1 MLAIGR
7 SASGGGAGVLRSVDM
22 FLLFVDKPWYTTYL
36 MPDREKIKAL
46 TTCQTTGDTMQEAA
60 AKSVSKPATTADDTL
75 KEKTRDANVISGG
88 HLVAKALKSEGV
100 DTIFTL
106 CGGHIIDIYDG
117 CVDEGIRIID
127 VRHEQVAAHAADG
140 YARQTGKLGCVVTT
154 AGPGCT
160 NAVTG
165 IATAFRSESPVLHI
179 GGQSALV
186 QWRMGGLQDL
196 PHVDMMRPITKFAS
210 TVMSTERVAD
220 MIAMAAR
227 ECFAGAY
234 GPVYLE
240 IPRDV
245 LDREIDVAKA
255 VVPKPGH
262 YRASPRAVGDPNDIE
277 KLADIL
283 VNAERPAILFG
294 QQVWTARG
302 DKEAV
307 ELLRGLDIP
316 GYFNGASRG
325 LLPPGD
331 PHHFDRTRTQAFAKA
346 DVVVIVGTPFDFR
359 MGYGKR
365 ISVPTLVQIDMD
377 YRTVGKNRDITFGIV
392 GHPGAVLGAVLQA
405 ATGRIKNDKR
415 QARKAWMKEL
425 SAAEDAAAEKLMPL
439 FKSNSTPIHPYRV
452 AYELN
457 EFLTDNT
464 VYIGDGGD
472 VVTISAQAVRP
483 RRPGHWMDPGAL
495 GSLGVGTGF
504 AIAAKLAHPQKE
516 VLCYYGDGSF
526 GMTAFDMETA
536 NRFGVPY
543 LAVIG
548 NNSAMNQI
556 RYGQLT
562 KYGPERGNVGNL
574 LGDVPFSKFA
584 QMLGGYGEEVR
595 DPAQVA
601 GALLRGREAV
611 AKSGRS
617 AVINIWVDPREY
629 APGTK
634 AQTMYK

>member
-1 MLAIGR
+1 MSETAT
-7 SASGGGAGVLRSVDM
+7 AV
-22 FLLFVDKPWYTTYL
+22 P
-36 MPDREKIKAL
+36 
-46 TTCQTTGDTMQEAA
+46 
-60 AKSVSKPATTADDTL
+60 KSSTTTADDTL
-75 KEKTRDANVISGG
+75 QQKSRDANVISGG
-88 HLVAKALKSEGV
+88 HLAARALKSEGV

-140 YARQTGKLGCVVTT
+140 YARQTGRLGCVVTT

-179 GGQSALV
+179 GGQSALG

-220 MIAMAAR
+220 MISMAAR

-234 GPVYLE
+234 GPAYLE

-255 VVPKPGH
+255 VIPKPGQ
-262 YRASPRAVGDPNDIE
+262 YRASTRVCADPADIE
-277 KLADIL
+277 KLADLL
-283 VNAERPAILFG
+283 VDAERPAILLG
-294 QQVWTARG
+294 QQVWSARG

-325 LLPPGD
+325 LLAPGD

-346 DVVVIVGTPFDFR
+346 DVIVIVGTPFDFR

-365 ISVPTLVQIDMD
+365 ISAPNLVQIDMD
-377 YRTVGKNRDITFGIV
+377 YRTVGKNRDVTLGLV

-405 ATGRIKNDKR
+405 ASGRIKKDKR
-415 QARKAWMKEL
+415 DKRREWMKEL
-425 SAAEDAAAEKLMPL
+425 TLAEDAATAKLMPL
-439 FKSNSTPIHPYRV
+439 FRSDNRPIHPYRV

-457 EFLTDNT
+457 EFLTDDT
-464 VYIGDGGD
+464 IYIGDGGD

-483 RRPGHWMDPGAL
+483 RSPGHWMDPGAL

-504 AIAAKLAHPQKE
+504 ALAAKLAHPQKE

-536 NRFGVPY
+536 NRFGAPY

-556 RYGQLT
+556 RYGQLA
-562 KYGPERGNVGNL
+562 KYGPDRGNVGNL
-574 LGDVPFSKFA
+574 LGDVPFGRFA
-584 QMLGGYGEEVR
+584 EMLGGYGEEVR
-595 DPAQVA
+595 DPAEIA
-601 GALLRGREAV
+601 PALRRGREAV
-611 AKSGRS
+611 HKSGKS

>member
-1 MLAIGR
+1 MLETTSKAAER
-7 SASGGGAGVLRSVDM
+7 S
-22 FLLFVDKPWYTTYL
+22 PT
-36 MPDREKIKAL
+36 
-46 TTCQTTGDTMQEAA
+46 
-60 AKSVSKPATTADDTL
+60 TTADDTL
-75 KEKTRDANVISGG
+75 KRKSREAGVVSGG

-117 CVDEGIRIID
+117 CIDEGIRIID

-140 YARQTGKLGCVVTT
+140 YARQTGRLGCVVTT

-179 GGQSALV
+179 GGQGALT
-186 QWRMGGLQDL
+186 QHKMGSLQDL
-196 PHVDMMRPITKFAS
+196 PHVDMMSPITKFAAS
-210 TVMSTERVAD
+210 VPSTERVAD
-220 MIAMAAR
+220 MISMAAR
-227 ECFAGAY
+227 EAFNGAP

-245 LDREIDVAKA
+245 LDREVDITKA

-262 YRASPRAVGDPNDIE
+262 YRASTRSLGDPRDIE

-283 VNAERPAILFG
+283 VDSERPAILYG

-302 DKEAV
+302 HEEAIA
-307 ELLRGLDIP
+307 LLRGLDIP
-316 GYFNGASRG
+316 GYFNGGSRG

-331 PHHFDRTRTQAFAKA
+331 PHHFDRTRGNAFADA
-346 DVVVIVGTPFDFR
+346 DVIVIVGTPFDFR
-359 MGYGKR
+359 MGYGRR
-365 ISVPTLVQIDMD
+365 ISNKLKLVQIDQD
-377 YRTVGKNRDITFGIV
+377 YRTVGKNRDIDLGIV
-392 GHPGAVLGAVLQA
+392 GHPGAILGAVLQA
-405 ATGRIKNDKR
+405 ASGRLKKDKR
-415 QARKAWMKEL
+415 QARQQWMKKL
-425 SAAEDAAAEKLMPL
+425 SDMEATATEKLMPL
-439 FKSNSTPIHPYRV
+439 FKSTSKPIHPYRV

-457 EFLTDNT
+457 EFLADNT
-464 VYIGDGGD
+464 IYIGDGGD

-483 RRPGHWMDPGAL
+483 RAPGQWMDPGAL

-504 AIAAKLAHPQKE
+504 AIAAGLAHPGKE

-543 LAVIG
+543 IGVVG

-556 RYGQLT
+556 RYGQIA
-562 KYGPERGNVGNL
+562 KYGEQRGNVGNL
-574 LGDVPFSKFA
+574 LGDVPFGRFA
-584 QMLGGYGEEVR
+584 EMLGGYGEEVH
-595 DPAQVA
+595 DPAEIA
-601 GALLRGREAV
+601 GALQRARESV
-611 AKSGRS
+611 RKLKKS

-634 AQTMYK
+634 NQTMYK

>member
-1 MLAIGR
+1 MATTTLAKQ
-7 SASGGGAGVLRSVDM
+7 A
-22 FLLFVDKPWYTTYL
+22 
-36 MPDREKIKAL
+36 
-46 TTCQTTGDTMQEAA
+46 DT
-60 AKSVSKPATTADDTL
+60 TTADDTL
-75 KEKTRDANVISGG
+75 KAKSRDASVVSGG
-88 HLVAKALKSEGV
+88 HLVARALKAEGV

-165 IATAFRSESPVLHI
+165 VATAFRSESPVLHI
-179 GGQSALV
+179 GGQTSLS
-186 QWRMGGLQDL
+186 QWKQGGLQDL
-196 PHVDMMRPITKFAS
+196 PHVEMMKPITKFAS

-220 MIAMAAR
+220 MVSMAAR
-227 ECFAGAY
+227 EAFAGAY
-234 GPVYLE
+234 GPAYLE

-245 LDREIDVAKA
+245 LDREIDVSKA
-255 VVPKPGH
+255 VVPEPGH
-262 YRASPRAVGDPNDIE
+262 YRASVKSIGDPRDIE
-277 KLADIL
+277 RLADIL

-294 QQVWTARG
+294 QQVWAARG
-302 DKEAV
+302 HEEAIA
-307 ELLRGLDIP
+307 LLRGLDIP

-331 PHHFDRTRTQAFAKA
+331 PHHFDRTRSQAFAKA
-346 DVVVIVGTPFDFR
+346 DAIVIVGTPFDFR

-365 ISVPTLVQIDMD
+365 ITCPTLVQIDQD
-377 YRTVGKNRDITFGIV
+377 YRTVGKNRDITFGLV
-392 GHPGAVLGAVLQA
+392 GDPGAILKAVLDA
-405 ATGRIKNDKR
+405 ATARIDNGKR
-415 QARKAWMKEL
+415 QLRKQWMEQL
-425 SAAEDAAAEKLMPL
+425 QQAEVTATEKLMPL
-439 FKSNSTPIHPYRV
+439 FKSDQSPIHPYRV
-452 AYELN
+452 AWELN

-464 VYIGDGGD
+464 IYIGDGGD

-483 RRPGHWMDPGAL
+483 RGPGNWMDPGAL

-504 AIAAKLAHPQKE
+504 AIAAGLARPDAE

-556 RYGQLT
+556 RYGQIT
-562 KYGPERGNVGNL
+562 KYGEQRGNVGNL
-574 LGDVPFSKFA
+574 LGDVPFGKFA
-584 QMLGGYGEEVR
+584 EMLGGYGEEVR
-595 DPAQVA
+595 EASEIQPALQRA
-601 GALLRGREAV
+601 REQI
-611 AKSGRS
+611 AKTGKS
-617 AVINIWVDPREY
+617 AVVNIWVDPREY

>member
-1 MLAIGR
+1 
-7 SASGGGAGVLRSVDM
+7 
-22 FLLFVDKPWYTTYL
+22 
-36 MPDREKIKAL
+36 
-46 TTCQTTGDTMQEAA
+46 MQETAT
-60 AKSVSKPATTADDTL
+60 KPAETRSTTTAEDTL
-75 KEKTRDANVISGG
+75 KRKSRDAGLISGG
-88 HLVAKALKSEGV
+88 HLVARALKNEGV

-117 CVDEGIRIID
+117 CIDEGIRIID

-179 GGQSALV
+179 GGQGALT
-186 QWRMGGLQDL
+186 QHKMGSLQDL
-196 PHVDMMRPITKFAS
+196 PHVDMMSPITKFAA
-210 TVMSTERVAD
+210 TVPSTERVAD
-220 MIAMAAR
+220 MVSMAAR
-227 ECFAGAY
+227 EAFNGAP

-245 LDREIDVAKA
+245 LDREVEIGKA

-262 YRASPRAVGDPNDIE
+262 YRASTRSLADPRDIE

-283 VNAERPAILFG
+283 INSERPAILYG

-302 DKEAV
+302 HEEAIA
-307 ELLRGLDIP
+307 LLRGLDIP
-316 GYFNGASRG
+316 GYFNGGSRG

-331 PHHFDRTRTQAFAKA
+331 PHHFDRTRGNAFADA
-346 DVVVIVGTPFDFR
+346 DVIVIVGTPFDFR
-359 MGYGKR
+359 MGYGRR
-365 ISVPTLVQIDMD
+365 ISTKAKLVQIDMD
-377 YRTVGKNRDITFGIV
+377 YRTVGKNRDIDLGLV
-392 GHPGAVLGAVLQA
+392 GHPGAILGAVLQA
-405 ATGRIKNDKR
+405 ATGRLKSDKR
-415 QARKAWMKEL
+415 QARQQWMGKL
-425 SAAEDAAAEKLMPL
+425 SEAEAAATEKLMPL
-439 FKSNSTPIHPYRV
+439 FKSNNVPIHPYRV
-452 AYELN
+452 AWELN
-457 EFLTDNT
+457 EFLADNT

-483 RRPGHWMDPGAL
+483 RRPGQWMDPGAL

-504 AIAAKLAHPQKE
+504 AIAAGLAHPGKE

-543 LAVIG
+543 IAVIG

-556 RYGQLT
+556 RYGQLA
-562 KYGPERGNVGNL
+562 KYGEERGNVGNL
-574 LGDVPFSKFA
+574 LGDVPFGKFA
-584 QMLGGYGEEVR
+584 EMLGGYGEEVR
-595 DPAQVA
+595 DPALIAPALRRARESVA
-601 GALLRGREAV
+601 RS
-611 AKSGRS
+611 KRS

-634 AQTMYK
+634 NQTMYK

>member
-1 MLAIGR
+1 MATVNP
-7 SASGGGAGVLRSVDM
+7 ASIQP
-22 FLLFVDKPWYTTYL
+22 KT
-36 MPDREKIKAL
+36 
-46 TTCQTTGDTMQEAA
+46 
-60 AKSVSKPATTADDTL
+60 TTAEDTL
-75 KEKTRDANVISGG
+75 QRKSRDASVISGG
-88 HLVAKALKSEGV
+88 HLVAKALKNEGV

-117 CVDEGIRIID
+117 CVDEGIRIVD

-179 GGQSALV
+179 GGQGALT
-186 QWRMGGLQDL
+186 QHKMGSLQDL
-196 PHVDMMRPITKFAS
+196 PHVDLMTPITKFAS
-210 TVMSTERVAD
+210 TVSSTERVAD
-220 MIAMAAR
+220 MISMAAR
-227 ECFAGAY
+227 EAFNGAT

-240 IPRDV
+240 IPRDI
-245 LDREIDVAKA
+245 LDREVDVTKA
-255 VVPKPGH
+255 VIPQPGK
-262 YRASPRAVGDPNDIE
+262 YRASTRSIGDPRDIE

-283 VNAERPAILFG
+283 VNAERPAVLYG

-302 DKEAV
+302 HKEAIA
-307 ELLRGLDIP
+307 LLRGLDIP

-331 PHHFDRTRTQAFAKA
+331 PHHFDRTRTQAFANA
-346 DVVVIVGTPFDFR
+346 DVLLIVGTPFDFR

-365 ISVPTLVQIDMD
+365 ISKELTLVQIDMD
-377 YRTVGKNRDITFGIV
+377 YRTVGKNRDISLGLV
-392 GHPGAVLGAVLQA
+392 GDPGAILGAVLQA
-405 ATGRIKNDKR
+405 ASGRIKNDKR
-415 QARKAWMKEL
+415 QARQQWLKQL
-425 SAAEDAAAEKLMPL
+425 SEAETVATEKLMPL
-439 FKSNSTPIHPYRV
+439 FKSNSVPIHPYRV
-452 AYELN
+452 AWELN
-457 EFLTDNT
+457 EFLGDDTI
-464 VYIGDGGD
+464 YIGDGGD

-483 RRPGHWMDPGAL
+483 RGPGQWMDPGAL

-504 AIAAKLAHPQKE
+504 AIAAGLANPSKE

-556 RYGQLT
+556 RYGQLA
-562 KYGPERGNVGNL
+562 KYGEQRGSVGNL
-574 LGDVPFSKFA
+574 LGDVPFGKFA
-584 QMLGGYGEEVR
+584 EMLGGYGEEVR
-595 DPAQVA
+595 DPAQI
-601 GALLRGREAV
+601 GPALQRARESVRKLR
-611 AKSGRS
+611 RS
-617 AVINIWVDPREY
+617 AVVNIWVDPREY

-634 AQTMYK
+634 NQTMYK

>member
-1 MLAIGR
+1 MSAVAPTR
-7 SASGGGAGVLRSVDM
+7 SES
-22 FLLFVDKPWYTTYL
+22 
-36 MPDREKIKAL
+36 
-46 TTCQTTGDTMQEAA
+46 
-60 AKSVSKPATTADDTL
+60 TTAEDTL
-75 KEKTRDANVISGG
+75 KQKTRDAGVISGG
-88 HLVAKALKSEGV
+88 HLVARALKNEGV

-165 IATAFRSESPVLHI
+165 VATAFRSESPIIHI
-179 GGQSALV
+179 GGQGALS
-186 QWRMGGLQDL
+186 QHKMGSLQDL
-196 PHVDMMRPITKFAS
+196 PHVDMMSPITKFAA
-210 TVMSTERVAD
+210 TIPSTERVAD
-220 MIAMAAR
+220 MISMAAR
-227 ECFAGAY
+227 ECFNGAP
-234 GPVYLE
+234 GPSYLE

-245 LDREIDVAKA
+245 LDREVDAARA
-255 VVPKPGH
+255 VIPRPGH
-262 YRASPRAVGDPNDIE
+262 YRASTKSIGDPKDIE
-277 KLADIL
+277 RLADIL
-283 VNAERPAILFG
+283 VNAERPAILCG

-302 DKEAV
+302 HEEAIA
-307 ELLRGLDIP
+307 LLKGLDIP

-325 LLPPGD
+325 LLPSGD
-331 PHHFDRTRTQAFAKA
+331 PHHFDRTRTQAFANA
-346 DVVVIVGTPFDFR
+346 DVLIIVGTPFDFR

-365 ISVPTLVQIDMD
+365 ISKELTLVQIDMD
-377 YRTVGKNRDITFGIV
+377 YRTVGKNREIDLGLV
-392 GHPGAVLGAVLQA
+392 GDPGAILGAVLQA
-405 ATGRIKNDKR
+405 ASGRIKSDKR
-415 QARKAWMKEL
+415 QARQKWMGQLTE
-425 SAAEDAAAEKLMPL
+425 AEAVATAKLMPL
-439 FKSNSTPIHPYRV
+439 FRSENTPIHPYRV

-457 EFLTDNT
+457 EFLSDDT

-483 RRPGHWMDPGAL
+483 RRPGQWMDPGAL

-504 AIAAKLAHPQKE
+504 AIAAGLANPNKE
-516 VLCYYGDGSF
+516 ILCYYGDGSF

-556 RYGQLT
+556 RYGQLA
-562 KYGPERGNVGNL
+562 KYGDERGNVGNL
-574 LGDVPFSKFA
+574 LSDVPFSKFA
-584 QMLGGYGEEVR
+584 EMLGGYGEEVR
-595 DPAQVA
+595 EPGKIA
-601 GALLRGREAV
+601 GALQRGREAV
-611 AKSGRS
+611 QRTGKS

-634 AQTMYK
+634 NQTMYK

>member
-1 MLAIGR
+1 MATVNPAAIQP
-7 SASGGGAGVLRSVDM
+7 
-22 FLLFVDKPWYTTYL
+22 KT
-36 MPDREKIKAL
+36 
-46 TTCQTTGDTMQEAA
+46 
-60 AKSVSKPATTADDTL
+60 TTAEDTL
-75 KEKTRDANVISGG
+75 QRKSRDASVISGG

-179 GGQSALV
+179 GGQGALT
-186 QWRMGGLQDL
+186 QHKMGSLQDL
-196 PHVDMMRPITKFAS
+196 PHVDLMTPITKFAS
-210 TVMSTERVAD
+210 TVSSTERVAD
-220 MIAMAAR
+220 MISMAAR
-227 ECFAGAY
+227 EAFNGAT

-240 IPRDV
+240 IPRDI
-245 LDREIDVAKA
+245 LDREVDVTKA
-255 VVPKPGH
+255 VIPQPGK
-262 YRASPRAVGDPNDIE
+262 YRASTRSIGDPRDIE

-283 VNAERPAILFG
+283 VNAERPAVLYG

-302 DKEAV
+302 HKEAIA
-307 ELLRGLDIP
+307 LLRGLDIP

-331 PHHFDRTRTQAFAKA
+331 PHHFDRTRTQAFANA
-346 DVVVIVGTPFDFR
+346 DVLLIVGTPFDFR

-365 ISVPTLVQIDMD
+365 ISKDLTLVQIDMD
-377 YRTVGKNRDITFGIV
+377 YRTVGKNRDISLGLV
-392 GHPGAVLGAVLQA
+392 GDPGAILGAVLQA
-405 ATGRIKNDKR
+405 ASGRIKNDKR
-415 QARKAWMKEL
+415 QARQEWLRQL
-425 SAAEDAAAEKLMPL
+425 SGAEVAATEKLMPL
-439 FKSNSTPIHPYRV
+439 FKSNSVPIHPYRV
-452 AYELN
+452 AWELN
-457 EFLTDNT
+457 EFLRDDTI
-464 VYIGDGGD
+464 YIGDGGD

-483 RRPGHWMDPGAL
+483 RGPGQWMDPGAL

-504 AIAAKLAHPQKE
+504 AIAAGLANPSKE

-556 RYGQLT
+556 RYGQLA
-562 KYGPERGNVGNL
+562 KYGEQRGSVGNL
-574 LGDVPFSKFA
+574 LGDVPFGKFA
-584 QMLGGYGEEVR
+584 EMLGGYGEEVR
-595 DPAQVA
+595 DPGQIAP
-601 GALLRGREAV
+601 ALQRARESIQ
-611 AKSGRS
+611 KTRRS
-617 AVINIWVDPREY
+617 AVVNIWVDPREY

-634 AQTMYK
+634 NQTMYK